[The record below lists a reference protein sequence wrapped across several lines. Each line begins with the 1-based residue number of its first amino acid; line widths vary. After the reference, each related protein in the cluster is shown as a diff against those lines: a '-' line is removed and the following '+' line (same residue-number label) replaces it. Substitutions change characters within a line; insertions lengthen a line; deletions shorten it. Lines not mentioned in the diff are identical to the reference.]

1 MTSRL
6 RKMFLINAKTSGKAC
21 SGRITELDPRG
32 GAAITGSNGVG
43 KTTTL
48 QLIPLFFGHSPNQIA
63 PVGENRESM
72 LRFVLPHPEC
82 AIAYEYQRGDD
93 PADVCL
99 VVLRRQP
106 QSDAPEYRFFEGPL
120 QKEYFVS
127 KDADGDG
134 DVFLDDAS
142 SVEFATKMGTSPS
155 AKHTS
160 AHYRN
165 VILNTIGVG
174 KDADSRRHEARKF
187 SFSNKRLPYLDRLV
201 AAVVKEHINF
211 ADFTEVAASIVT
223 DRMGGV
229 NASGGGK
236 YPQLRQS
243 KEQIERWLRDRDGA
257 ERALKLKP
265 TMDALREAL
274 GKNQQQEIMLGQKRA
289 DVQHLRRVN
298 EQIRDQVTSA
308 INDLTEQRN
317 AAIGA
322 FNLEN
327 ERHDGLVKEVEDAER
342 IAGSTYRDLKNLK
355 LSLEESD
362 AAGWAEKTQ
371 KLPALKVQASTKRE
385 LIDTLQAHAQ
395 GIAQHYDLQIGA
407 IKTKTATTAAKMK
420 DGKEAATQSCD
431 DEIALLDEQ
440 ETATIRSL
448 NDKHGIELESVR
460 VDVEGLVQKV
470 ADANSRRVNPLVEP
484 EIDERLAH
492 ARTVWQEHQDALIAA
507 QVKLATRATAL
518 QESKNN
524 RDDLERQ
531 VQTQKQRVRATEQA
545 LNQARARVQPA
556 DGSLHA
562 ALLANIDEQWRE
574 TLARVIDP
582 ALLSRTDLHAHVVDD
597 ASNLYGWAINL
608 DAIETPAWTQ
618 RDILDKELE
627 SSKRE
632 EGAAKVKLAE
642 LEEAFTQAEKQRLT
656 SVEAYDQQKAH
667 VRVIEAKSVNLKAH
681 LNACEESLNQ
691 AKATAKTLAEQ
702 QHKALDHEL
711 SIARARHRQ
720 VHTTQENSIGSEKA
734 TFTDARVQARK
745 RRDKKCRDID
755 VNVSDFEYQQNVLIK
770 QTEEARDR
778 ELADK
783 GVDTVKL
790 NDLKKQHELV
800 ATAIRDINE
809 RADLVRGWE
818 AWLNSQGQAKFV
830 DAEAVLDRAKT
841 AVEAAR
847 DNHNKL
853 KDNHKKALQLLE
865 GQEAMR
871 NKSLNGA
878 NREIDTLTEAD
889 RLLADFPASGLS
901 TLTSDSFAAELKG
914 SCRVDLDIHNE
925 IQRDIR
931 IKLQRAER
939 ELCEMECSTKEF
951 VVGVLNEAD
960 QDNSGVG
967 RAARMVRLYDR
978 IPREVVVNVNT
989 SLSTILENISE
1000 YRKTLQTF
1008 ESEVKRFN
1016 NELQTGLKRVSR
1028 SFERFADFTASV
1040 VTDFDKIDFI
1050 GKLKLLDDVVLDHRA
1065 QHHVSYSIHVPP
1077 AHTAEALRTFM
1088 TALASGTM
1096 EINLGQHI
1104 TLSGSVTD
1112 DGNFKTFHSEA
1123 QLEQIS
1129 SNGLTAIAL
1138 IILLSGLVN
1147 VIRGSEQ
1154 IYIPWGT
1161 DEVDRFDPRNFQRL
1175 MQMLQHNL
1183 IDVVTASPSLTPA
1196 AYEHFAKRYVFQ
1208 AHGVIAEY
1216 RARARPQALPPITG
1230 VAQ

>member
-1 MTSRL
+1 
-6 RKMFLINAKTSGKAC
+6 MFLINAKTSGKAC

-48 QLIPLFFGHSPNQIA
+48 QLLPLFFGHSPNQIA

-93 PADVCL
+93 SADVCL

-120 QKEYFVS
+120 QKEFFVS
-127 KDADGDG
+127 KDAEGDG
-134 DVFLDDAS
+134 EVFLGDAAS
-142 SVEFATKMGTSPS
+142 AEAATKLGKPPS

-160 AHYRN
+160 AHYRS

-174 KDADSRRHEARKF
+174 KDADSRRLEARRF

-223 DRMGGV
+223 DRMGGL
-229 NASGGGK
+229 NAPGGGK

-257 ERALKLKP
+257 DRALKLKP
-265 TMDALREAL
+265 TIDALREAL
-274 GKNQQQEIMLGQKRA
+274 GKNQQQEIILGQKRA

-298 EQIRDQVTSA
+298 EQIRDQVTGA
-308 INDLTEQRN
+308 INNLTEQRN
-317 AAIGA
+317 AAIEA
-322 FNLEN
+322 FNSEN
-327 ERHDGLVKEVEDAER
+327 ERHDGLVNEAEKVERDA
-342 IAGSTYRDLKNLK
+342 GNTYRDLKNRK

-371 KLPALKVQASTKRE
+371 QLPALQVQASTKIE
-385 LIDTLQAHAQ
+385 LIDTLQAQAQ

-420 DGKEAATQSCD
+420 DGKEAATESCD

-440 ETATIRSL
+440 ETVALQSL

-460 VDVEGLVQKV
+460 EDVDGLIQKV
-470 ADANSRRVNPLVEP
+470 ADANSRRVNPIAEP

-492 ARTVWQEHQDALIAA
+492 ARTVWQEHQEALIAA
-507 QVKLATRATAL
+507 QTKLATLATSL

-524 RDDLERQ
+524 RDELERQ

-545 LNQARARVQPA
+545 LNQARARVQPV

-562 ALLANIDEQWRE
+562 ALLASADEQWRE

-582 ALLSRTDLHAHVVDD
+582 ALLSRTDLHGHVVDD
-597 ASNLYGWAINL
+597 GSNLYGWAINL
-608 DAIETPAWTQ
+608 DAIEAPAWTQ
-618 RDILDKELE
+618 REMLDKELE
-627 SSKRE
+627 TSKRE
-632 EGAAKVKLAE
+632 ESAAKIKLAD
-642 LEEAFTQAEKQRLT
+642 LEETFTLAEKQRLAD
-656 SVEAYDQQKAH
+656 VEAHDQQKAH
-667 VRVIEAKSVNLKAH
+667 VGVIEAKSVALKAH
-681 LNACEESLNQ
+681 LKACEEGLSQ
-691 AKATAKTLAEQ
+691 AKFTAKALAEQ
-702 QHKALDHEL
+702 QHSALVQEL
-711 SIARARHRQ
+711 DTARARQ
-720 VHTTQENSIGSEKA
+720 KQANSTYEISIKDEKA
-734 TFTDARVQARK
+734 IFFDARGQART
-745 RRDKKCRDID
+745 RRDQKCRDID
-755 VNVSDFEYQQNVLIK
+755 ANVRDFERQQNALIK
-770 QTEEARDR
+770 EAEEARDR

-790 NDLKKQHELV
+790 NNLKKQHV
-800 ATAIRDINE
+800 QVSNDIREINE
-809 RADLVRGWE
+809 HADLVRGWLD
-818 AWLNSQGQAKFV
+818 WLNSQGPAKFV
-830 DAEAVLDRAKT
+830 DAEAVRKRAT
-841 AVEAAR
+841 NALEAAR
-847 DNHNKL
+847 GNHDKL
-853 KDNHKKALQLLE
+853 KGSHKKTLDIIGA
-865 GQEAMR
+865 QENTS
-871 NKSLNGA
+871 NKSLTRA
-878 NREIDTLTEAD
+878 NREIDTLMDTD
-889 RLLADFPASGLS
+889 RLLADFPASGRS

-914 SCRVDLDIHNE
+914 NCGAALDVHAG

-931 IKLQRAER
+931 IKLQRTER
-939 ELCEMECSTKEF
+939 ELCEVECSTKEF
-951 VVGVLNEAD
+951 AVGVLNEAD

-1065 QHHVSYSIHVPP
+1065 QHHLSYSIHVPS

-1112 DGNFKTFHSEA
+1112 DGNFKTFHSET

-1129 SNGLTAIAL
+1129 SNSLTAIAL
-1138 IILLSGLVN
+1138 IILLSGLLN
-1147 VIRGSEQ
+1147 VIRGSES

-1161 DEVDRFDPRNFQRL
+1161 DEVDRFDPGNFQRL
-1175 MQMLQHNL
+1175 MQMLQNNL

-1216 RARARPQALPPITG
+1216 RARARTQAFPPITG
-1230 VAQ
+1230 AAQ

>member
-32 GAAITGSNGVG
+32 GAAITGPNGVG
-43 KTTTL
+43 KTTSL

-82 AIAYEYQRGDD
+82 AIAYEYQRGDGV
-93 PADVCL
+93 ADVCL

-127 KDADGDG
+127 KDVDGNG
-134 DVFLDDAS
+134 DVFLDDAA
-142 SVEFATKMGTSPS
+142 SVEAATKMGTSPS

-174 KDADSRRHEARKF
+174 KDADSRRQEARKF

-223 DRMGGV
+223 DRMGGLT
-229 NASGGGK
+229 ASGGGK

-257 ERALKLKP
+257 DRALKLKP

-274 GKNQQQEIMLGQKRA
+274 GKNQQQEIILGQKRA

-298 EQIRDQVTSA
+298 EQIRDDVASA
-308 INDLTEQRN
+308 INELAEQRN
-317 AAIGA
+317 AAVEA

-327 ERHDGLVKEVEDAER
+327 ERHDGLVKEAEEVER
-342 IAGSTYRDLKNLK
+342 IAGNTYRDLKNLK
-355 LSLEESD
+355 LSLEESH
-362 AAGWAEKTQ
+362 APGWAEKTQ
-371 KLPALKVQASTKRE
+371 QLPALQVQVRTKRE
-385 LIDTLQAHAQ
+385 LIDTLQAQAQ

-407 IKTKTATTAAKMK
+407 IQTMTATTAAKMK
-420 DGKEAATQSCD
+420 DGKETATQSCD
-431 DEIALLDEQ
+431 AEIALLDEQ
-440 ETATIRSL
+440 ETAALRSL

-460 VDVEGLVQKV
+460 ADVEGLVQKV
-470 ADANSRRVNPLVEP
+470 ADANSRRVNPMVEP

-507 QVKLATRATAL
+507 QVKLATFASAL
-518 QESKNN
+518 QESKSS

-531 VQTQKQRVRATEQA
+531 VQTQKQRVRATEQS
-545 LNQARARVQPA
+545 LNQARAHVQPA

-562 ALLANIDEQWRE
+562 ALLASIDEQWRD

-582 ALLSRTDLHAHVVDD
+582 ALLSRTDLHGHVVDD
-597 ASNLYGWAINL
+597 GSNLYGWAINL
-608 DAIETPAWTQ
+608 DAIETPTWTQ

-627 SSKRE
+627 TSKRE
-632 EGAAKVKLAE
+632 EGAAKVKLAD
-642 LEEAFTQAEKQRLT
+642 LEEAFTQAEKQRLAA
-656 SVEAYDQQKAH
+656 VEAHDQQKAQ

-681 LNACEESLNQ
+681 LNACEEGLNQ

-702 QHKALDHEL
+702 QHSAFVQEL
-711 SIARARHRQ
+711 ATARTRQNQAKSTCEIAIRD
-720 VHTTQENSIGSEKA
+720 EKA
-734 TFTDARVQARK
+734 TFAEARGQART
-745 RRDKKCRDID
+745 RRDQKCQGID
-755 VNVSDFEYQQNVLIK
+755 DNVRNFERQQNVLIK
-770 QTEEARDR
+770 QAEEARDR

-790 NDLKKQHELV
+790 NDLKKQHDQV
-800 ATAIRDINE
+800 STAIREINE

-818 AWLNSQGQAKFV
+818 DWLNSQGPAKFV
-830 DAEAVLDRAKT
+830 DAQAVLDRAKS
-841 AVEAAR
+841 AVETAR
-847 DNHNKL
+847 DNHDKL
-853 KDNHKKALQLLE
+853 KNSHKKAIAHIE
-865 GQEAMR
+865 GQETAR
-871 NKSLNGA
+871 NKSLTRA
-878 NREIDTLTEAD
+878 NREIDTLMDAD
-889 RLLADFPASGLS
+889 RLLVDFSASGRS

-914 SCRVDLDIHNE
+914 SCGTDLDVHAG

-931 IKLQRAER
+931 IKLQRVER
-939 ELCEMECSTKEF
+939 ELCELECSTKEF
-951 VVGVLNEAD
+951 VVGVLNESD
-960 QDNSGVG
+960 QDNSGIS
-967 RAARMVRLYDR
+967 RAWRMVRLYDR

-1016 NELQTGLKRVSR
+1016 NELQAGLKRVSR

-1065 QHHVSYSIHVPP
+1065 QHHASYSVNVPP
-1077 AHTAEALRTFM
+1077 AHTADALRTFM

-1112 DGNFKTFHSEA
+1112 DGNFKTFHSES

-1147 VIRGSEQ
+1147 VIRGSEK

-1161 DEVDRFDPRNFQRL
+1161 DEVDRFDPGNFQRL

-1216 RARARPQALPPITG
+1216 RARARPQVFPSITG
-1230 VAQ
+1230 ATQ

>member
-48 QLIPLFFGHSPNQIA
+48 QLLPLFFGHSPNQIA
-63 PVGENRESM
+63 PIGENRESM
-72 LRFVLPHPEC
+72 LRFVLPYPEC

-93 PADVCL
+93 PADMCL

-127 KDADGDG
+127 RDAEGDG
-134 DVFLDDAS
+134 EVFLGDAA
-142 SVEFATKMGTSPS
+142 SVEVATRLGKPPS

-174 KDADSRRHEARKF
+174 KDADSRRQEARRF

-223 DRMGGV
+223 DRMGGLT
-229 NASGGGK
+229 ASGSGK

-257 ERALKLKP
+257 DRALKLKP
-265 TMDALREAL
+265 TMEALREAL
-274 GKNQQQEIMLGQKRA
+274 GKNQQQEIILGQKRA
-289 DVQHLRRVN
+289 DVQHLRLGN
-298 EQIRDQVTSA
+298 EQIRDQVTTA

-317 AAIGA
+317 AAIEA
-322 FNLEN
+322 FNSEN
-327 ERHDGLVKEVEDAER
+327 ERYDELVKEAEKVERDA
-342 IAGSTYRDLKNLK
+342 GNTYRDLKNRK
-355 LSLEESD
+355 MSLEESG

-371 KLPALKVQASTKRE
+371 QLPALQVQASTKIE
-385 LIDTLQAHAQ
+385 LIDTLQAQAQ

-407 IKTKTATTAAKMK
+407 IKTTTATTATKMK
-420 DGKEAATQSCD
+420 DGKEAATKSCD

-440 ETATIRSL
+440 ETAALQSL

-460 VDVEGLVQKV
+460 EDVDGLIQKV
-470 ADANSRRVNPLVEP
+470 ADANSRRVNPIVEP

-492 ARTVWQEHQDALIAA
+492 ARTVWQEHQEALIAA
-507 QVKLATRATAL
+507 QTKLATLATSL

-524 RDDLERQ
+524 RDELERQ

-562 ALLANIDEQWRE
+562 ALLASIDEQWRD

-582 ALLSRTDLHAHVVDD
+582 ALLSRTDLHGHVVDD
-597 ASNLYGWAINL
+597 GSNLYGWAVNL
-608 DAIETPAWTQ
+608 NAIETPTWTQ
-618 RDILDKELE
+618 RDILDKDFET
-627 SSKRE
+627 SKRE
-632 EGAAKVKLAE
+632 EGAATAKLAE
-642 LEEAFTQAEKQRLT
+642 LEEAFALTEKRRLDA
-656 SVEAYDQQKAH
+656 VEAHDQQKAQ
-667 VRVIEAKSVNLKAH
+667 VGVLEAKSGNLKAH
-681 LNACEESLNQ
+681 LNACEEGLNQ
-691 AKATAKTLAEQ
+691 AKATAKTLAEK
-702 QHKALDHEL
+702 QHSAFVQEL
-711 SIARARHRQ
+711 ATARTRQNQAKSTYEIAIRD
-720 VHTTQENSIGSEKA
+720 EKA
-734 TFTDARVQARK
+734 TFAEARGQART
-745 RRDKKCRDID
+745 RRDKKCKDID
-755 VNVSDFEYQQNVLIK
+755 ANVRDFERQQNALIK
-770 QTEEARDR
+770 QVEGARDR

-783 GVDTVKL
+783 GVDTVQL
-790 NDLKKQHELV
+790 NDLKKQHDQV
-800 ATAIRDINE
+800 STAIREINE

-818 AWLNSQGQAKFV
+818 DWHHSQGPAKFV
-830 DAEAVLDRAKT
+830 DAQAVLDRAKN
-841 AVEAAR
+841 AVETAT
-847 DNHNKL
+847 DNHDKL
-853 KDNHKKALQLLE
+853 KNSHKKTIAHI
-865 GQEAMR
+865 GSQETER
-871 NKSLNGA
+871 NKSLTNA
-878 NREIDTLTEAD
+878 NREIDTLMDAD
-889 RLLADFPASGLS
+889 RLLVDFPASGRS

-914 SCRVDLDIHNE
+914 SCGTALDVHAH

-931 IKLQRAER
+931 TKLQRAER

-1065 QHHVSYSIHVPP
+1065 QHHASYSIHVPT
-1077 AHTAEALRTFM
+1077 AQTAEALRTFM

-1138 IILLSGLVN
+1138 IILLSGLLN
-1147 VIRGSEQ
+1147 VIRGSES

-1161 DEVDRFDPRNFQRL
+1161 DEVDRFDPGNFQRL
-1175 MQMLQHNL
+1175 MQMLQNNL

-1216 RARARPQALPPITG
+1216 RARARPQALPQITG
-1230 VAQ
+1230 AAQ

>member
-6 RKMFLINAKTSGKAC
+6 RKMFLINAKTSGKTC

-48 QLIPLFFGHSPNQIA
+48 QLLPLFFGHSPNQIA

-127 KDADGDG
+127 KDAEGDG
-134 DVFLDDAS
+134 EVFLGDAA
-142 SVEFATKMGTSPS
+142 SVEAATKLGKPPS

-174 KDADSRRHEARKF
+174 KDADSRRQEARRF

-223 DRMGGV
+223 DRMGGL
-229 NASGGGK
+229 NAPGGGK

-257 ERALKLKP
+257 DRALKLKP
-265 TMDALREAL
+265 TIDALREAL
-274 GKNQQQEIMLGQKRA
+274 GKNQQQEIILGQKRA

-298 EQIRDQVTSA
+298 EQIRDQVTGA

-317 AAIGA
+317 AAIEA
-322 FNLEN
+322 FNSEK
-327 ERHDGLVKEVEDAER
+327 ERHDGLVNEAEKVERDA
-342 IAGSTYRDLKNLK
+342 GNTYRDLKNRK

-371 KLPALKVQASTKRE
+371 QLPALQVQASTKIE
-385 LIDTLQAHAQ
+385 LIDTLQAQAQ

-407 IKTKTATTAAKMK
+407 IQTKTATTAAKMK
-420 DGKEAATQSCD
+420 DGKDAATKSCD
-431 DEIALLDEQ
+431 AEIALLDEQ
-440 ETATIRSL
+440 ETAALQSL

-460 VDVEGLVQKV
+460 EDVDGLVQKV
-470 ADANSRRVNPLVEP
+470 ADANSLRVNPMVDP

-507 QVKLATRATAL
+507 QIKLATLATAL
-518 QESKNN
+518 QDSKNN
-524 RDDLERQ
+524 WDDLEQQ
-531 VQTQKQRVRATEQA
+531 VQTQKLRVRTTEQA
-545 LNQARARVQPA
+545 LNLARVRVQPA

-562 ALLANIDEQWRE
+562 ALLASADEQWRE

-582 ALLSRTDLHAHVVDD
+582 ALLSRTDLHGHMVDD
-597 ASNLYGWAINL
+597 GSNMYGWAINL
-608 DAIETPAWTQ
+608 DAIEAPAWTQ
-618 RDILDKELE
+618 REMLDKELE
-627 SSKRE
+627 TSKRE
-632 EGAAKVKLAE
+632 ESAAKVKLTE
-642 LEEAFTQAEKQRLT
+642 LEEAFTLTEKRRLGA
-656 SVEAYDQQKAH
+656 VEAHDQQKAH
-667 VRVIEAKSVNLKAH
+667 VRVIEAKSVTLKAH
-681 LNACEESLNQ
+681 LKACEEGLKQ
-691 AKATAKTLAEQ
+691 AKLTAKALAEQ
-702 QHKALDHEL
+702 QHSALVQDL
-711 SIARARHRQ
+711 ATARERQ
-720 VHTTQENSIGSEKA
+720 KLAKSTYETAIRDEKA
-734 TFTDARVQARK
+734 TFSDARGQART
-745 RRDKKCRDID
+745 RRDQKCRDID
-755 VNVSDFEYQQNVLIK
+755 ANVRDFERQQNALIK
-770 QTEEARDR
+770 EAEEARDR

-790 NDLKKQHELV
+790 NNLKNQHAQV
-800 ATAIRDINE
+800 SNDIREINE
-809 RADLVRGWE
+809 RADLVHGWVD
-818 AWLNSQGQAKFV
+818 WLNSQGPAKFV
-830 DAEAVLDRAKT
+830 DAEAVLDRARN
-841 AVEAAR
+841 ALEAAR
-847 DNHNKL
+847 DSHDKL
-853 KDNHKKALQLLE
+853 KDSHKKALDII
-865 GQEAMR
+865 GAQENTS
-871 NKSLNGA
+871 NKSLTRA
-878 NREIDTLTEAD
+878 NREIDTLMDTD
-889 RLLADFPASGLS
+889 RLLADFPASGRS

-914 SCRVDLDIHNE
+914 SCRTALDIYAE
-925 IQRDIR
+925 VQRDIR
-931 IKLQRAER
+931 IKFQRAER

-951 VVGVLNEAD
+951 VVGVLNEPD

-1016 NELQTGLKRVSR
+1016 SELQTGLKRVSR

-1065 QHHVSYSIHVPP
+1065 QHHVSYSTHVPS

-1112 DGNFKTFHSEA
+1112 DGNFKTFHSET

-1138 IILLSGLVN
+1138 IILLSGLLN
-1147 VIRGSEQ
+1147 VIRGSES

-1161 DEVDRFDPRNFQRL
+1161 DEVDRFDPGNFQRL
-1175 MQMLQHNL
+1175 MQMLQNNL

-1216 RARARPQALPPITG
+1216 RARARTHALPPITG
-1230 VAQ
+1230 AAQ